1 MMTRKYVRK
10 TNRRKTPV
18 DIIERAVDM
27 VLKEGKRITHVGILF
42 NISRSSLGRYI
53 DKKKKDIL
61 STMLETE
68 NRAEERRN
76 TSSLRPKYGYS
87 RLRQV
92 TIKLSVACIDQAY

>member
-42 NISRSSLGRYI
+42 NI
-53 DKKKKDIL
+53 
-61 STMLETE
+61 
-68 NRAEERRN
+68 
-76 TSSLRPKYGYS
+76 
-87 RLRQV
+87 
-92 TIKLSVACIDQAY
+92 